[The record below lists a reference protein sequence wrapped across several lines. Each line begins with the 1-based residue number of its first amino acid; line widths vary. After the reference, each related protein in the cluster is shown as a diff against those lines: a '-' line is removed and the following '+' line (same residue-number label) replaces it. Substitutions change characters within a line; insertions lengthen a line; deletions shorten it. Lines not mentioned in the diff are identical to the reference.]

1 MAFIN
6 FYQKGSAILINKKNE
21 VLQLVYE
28 RVKKQDFI
36 WCENIFG
43 CTFRDFYWFIFV
55 RFVRVCECDY
65 NSYY

>member
-1 MAFIN
+1 MCM
-6 FYQKGSAILINKKNE
+6 
-21 VLQLVYE
+21 

-43 CTFRDFYWFIFV
+43 CTFSDFYWFFFFFWV
-55 RFVRVCECDY
+55 RFVRVCECGY